1 MIEPEDALEAARR
14 SAARRR
20 EAGAYLEA
28 RQRDPVPPE
37 PTPAQL
43 QAWAL
48 IDPDVSRHRS
58 RRRLAAVIE
67 AVKRLLLRLLGP
79 YHHELLAEQ
88 TRFNVALL
96 AYVRGLEERL
106 AKLESAPRD
115 ERP

>member
-1 MIEPEDALEAARR
+1 MIDPEAALAAARR
-14 SAARRR
+14 AAASRR
-20 EAGAYLEA
+20 AQGAYLGAAPSEA
-28 RQRDPVPPE
+28 LPPE

-58 RRRLAAVIE
+58 RRPLAPAIE

-79 YHHELLAEQ
+79 YHHELVGEQ

-96 AYVRGLEERL
+96 AYIRRLEERV
-106 AKLESAPRD
+106 AELESRLGD